1 LSTSSVRDDK
11 VADALLRFLY
21 DTYKQ
26 ARSTKKQALGIREI
40 KRWGKSQGYNDAQI
54 ASNIT
59 FLLDRGWIKEE
70 VYETSI
76 MTKGAVIK
84 KPSKK
89 YRISDLGMVQ
99 FEGFSKYVSI
109 DRYKGIN
116 INNVNG
122 VVMMGD
128 GNVVNSSFVQ
138 TYTHLD
144 SLAYLVAE
152 DKELSNED
160 KLEIMSDINAIKNL
174 LAKQNPDSGVLKGI
188 YDGLYNKLKDISK
201 YAPILS
207 LIANVL
213 GLKH

>member
-21 DTYKQ
+21 DAYKQ

-40 KRWGKSQGYNDAQI
+40 KRWGKSQGYSEAQI
-54 ASNIT
+54 ASNVT

-89 YRISDLGMVQ
+89 YRISDSGMVQ
-99 FEGFSKYVSI
+99 LDGFSKYVSI

-122 VVMMGD
+122 VVVMGD

-138 TYTHLD
+138 TYKHLD
-144 SLAYLVAE
+144 SLAYLVAD

-188 YDGLYNKLKDISK
+188 YDGLYNRLKDISK

-207 LIANVL
+207 LIANAL
-213 GLKH
+213 GLIH